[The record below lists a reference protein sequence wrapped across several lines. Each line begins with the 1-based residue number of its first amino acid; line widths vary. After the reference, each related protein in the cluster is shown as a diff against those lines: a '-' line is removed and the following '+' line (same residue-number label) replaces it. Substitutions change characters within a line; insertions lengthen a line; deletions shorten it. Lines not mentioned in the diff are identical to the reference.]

1 MKKIWKTLTVA
12 SLVALTACG
21 GGSKEAATDEGKEA
35 PSIVTFNLISEP
47 KSIDPQL
54 NSATDGGIVVNNT
67 FEGLMRM
74 NKEGLPVPATAESYQ
89 VSEDGKTYTFT
100 IREGAKW
107 SDGQPVKAGDF
118 EYAWK
123 RALDPAVASEY
134 SFQLFY
140 LENGQEYFNGKAEAS
155 DVGVKALDDKTLEV
169 KLTSPT
175 PYFLALTTF
184 YTLMPV
190 REDVVA
196 QKAEGWAKDPELT
209 VSNGPFVVTEYRPSD
224 KILVRKN
231 ENYWNASSIEI
242 DGVDFIEIVDQ
253 STALTAYNSDEVDI
267 LTSVPTQDIPKLQL
281 EDPTFSI
288 EPYLG
293 TYYYIFNVDREPT
306 DNVDVRKALSY
317 AIDRTK
323 IVEQVTKAG
332 QQPANGFVPT
342 GLTDS
347 EGNDFREVAGDFGV
361 SPRADIEKAKEYL
374 AKAGYPNGEGFPD
387 LTLMY
392 NTNENHK
399 AIAEAIQ
406 AMWKENL
413 GINVNLTNQEWAVFQ
428 DTRHVGNFDIARA
441 GWIGD
446 YADPMTFL
454 DLWTSYS
461 GNNDAQWKWTTD
473 EEKFADNK
481 RFDEVIEAS
490 KVTSGTERDQNMYE
504 AERLIMDNMITMPI
518 YYYTGTV
525 MVKEDIKGWERD
537 ILGTWYL
544 GNVKIED

>member
-21 GGSKEAATDEGKEA
+21 GGSKEAAKEETKEEA
-35 PSIVTFNLISEP
+35 KIVTFNLISEP

-74 NKEGLPVPATAESYQ
+74 NKEGIPVPATAESYQ

-107 SDGQPVKAGDF
+107 SDGQPVKASDF

-155 DVGVKALDDKTLEV
+155 DVGVNALDDRTLEV
-169 KLTSPT
+169 RLTSPT

-196 QKAEGWAKDPELT
+196 KKTEGWAKDPELT
-209 VSNGPFVVTEYRPSD
+209 VSNGPFVVTEYKSSD
-224 KILVRKN
+224 KIIVRRN
-231 ENYWNASSIEI
+231 ENYWNASSVKI

-332 QQPANGFVPT
+332 PA
-342 GLTDS
+342 
-347 EGNDFREVAGDFGV
+347 AC
-361 SPRADIEKAKEYL
+361 K
-374 AKAGYPNGEGFPD
+374 
-387 LTLMY
+387 
-392 NTNENHK
+392 
-399 AIAEAIQ
+399 
-406 AMWKENL
+406 
-413 GINVNLTNQEWAVFQ
+413 
-428 DTRHVGNFDIARA
+428 
-441 GWIGD
+441 WICS
-446 YADPMTFL
+446 Y
-454 DLWTSYS
+454 WTY
-461 GNNDAQWKWTTD
+461 
-473 EEKFADNK
+473 
-481 RFDEVIEAS
+481 
-490 KVTSGTERDQNMYE
+490 
-504 AERLIMDNMITMPI
+504 RL
-518 YYYTGTV
+518 
-525 MVKEDIKGWERD
+525 
-537 ILGTWYL
+537 
-544 GNVKIED
+544 